1 MLLKPM
7 RFKDYTWP
15 HNPEIYAVEYR
26 RQIAAH
32 KIPLGGWYLQD
43 LGRTYRIFRG
53 EGIFAGERAYE
64 EFQTLA
70 EVFDQTGPG
79 LLVHPVWRTV
89 SAYFVT
95 LELMEEP
102 KRDDGRRIVIDG
114 TSPILSC
121 TLREDHYGVLTE
133 VLVIDKTRNVSYSVQ
148 NRDML
153 DRGGQCRR
161 VVYTPGQ
168 STWAAMRYTGEY
180 QIRQSREEELT
191 IELGLAGCFPAFP
204 GDTVRLELEAM
215 GLSGEY
221 RVAEAENTASPETGE
236 VCTLILRERI

>member
-53 EGIFAGERAYE
+53 EGTFAGERAYE

-121 TLREDHYGVLTE
+121 TLREDHYDVLTDVQVKAPAE
-133 VLVIDKTRNVSYSVQ
+133 VEMDVSAELAVREGADFSAVKAAAEQ
-148 NRDML
+148 ALASFFSGRRL
-153 DRGGQCRR
+153 GGP
-161 VVYTPGQ
+161 VLL
-168 STWAAMRYTGEY
+168 A
-180 QIRQSREEELT
+180 
-191 IELGLAGCFPAFP
+191 ELGDLLYHVEGVENYRLLAPAADLAAEDGTLP
-204 GDTVRLELEAM
+204 MLGRVTVTEMEADDD
-215 GLSGEY
+215 
-221 RVAEAENTASPETGE
+221 V
-236 VCTLILRERI
+236 